1 MNGVVEVIGLGA
13 AAVGLGM
20 AGSFVVGT
28 IRRTRRA
35 VQRGRRKVEP
45 ARVKTLQAR
54 ALVAP
59 SKRLRR
65 DLAKDVLRARQAFDL
80 ARKDGRPVAELEPT
94 LLSLE
99 RVARSLDVDLRVDR
113 PVQDEVTR
121 TRNAARSLLEACTPA
136 PGRAAQLDEIT
147 EAAER
152 ARLVAEAR
160 RELS

>member
-1 MNGVVEVIGLGA
+1 VNGIAEVIGLGA

-20 AGSFVVGT
+20 AGSFVLGT
-28 IRRTRRA
+28 VRRTRRA

-45 ARVKTLQAR
+45 ARVRTLQAR

-65 DLAKDVLRARQAFDL
+65 DLAQDVLRARQAFEL
-80 ARKDGRPVAELEPT
+80 ARKDGRPVADLEPT
-94 LLSLE
+94 LLGLE

-113 PVQDEVTR
+113 PVEDEVAR
-121 TRNAARSLLEACTPA
+121 TRKAARSLVEACSPA
-136 PGRAAQLDEIT
+136 PGRATQLDEVA
-147 EAAER
+147 EEAER

-160 RELS
+160 RELP